1 MDAYDYYG
9 EASAIAQAL
18 DDSGLSSDAKKIRS
32 AMEDG
37 STGTEIFMMLRFQLE
52 VILAS
57 NLVSA
62 DTRARAVAL
71 HRRLVVA
78 LS

>member
-9 EASAIAQAL
+9 EASAIAQTL
-18 DDSGLSSDAKKIRS
+18 EDSGHLSDARKIRS
-32 AMEDG
+32 AMEEG

-52 VILAS
+52 AVMAS
-57 NLVSA
+57 NLLA
-62 DTRARAVAL
+62 EDTRARAAAL
-71 HRRLVVA
+71 HRRLLEA